1 MPNLLRDLRWLIEE
15 ARQGVASTVNTA
27 LTMLYRLAGNRINQ
41 KILKGKRLGNK
52 P

>member
-27 LTMLYRLAGNRINQ
+27 LTMLYRLAENRINQ
-41 KILKGKRLGNK
+41 EILKGEAAG
-52 P
+52 